1 MMPSIT
7 FRPIQPEDM
16 DFLCA
21 VYASTRSDEMA
32 LTGWSPEQIDAFL
45 RMQFE
50 AQHQHY
56 QTYYPDASFQVI
68 LHQDEPIGR
77 LYVAHWDTEIR
88 LVDIAILPAYRGAG
102 IGTAILTDLLA
113 EGQRVGKPVSIHV
126 EQYNPALRL
135 YERLGFVH
143 RSTYGVY
150 FLMEWQPPAR

>member
-1 MMPSIT
+1 MRNGVIGVILS
-7 FRPIQPEDM
+7 
-16 DFLCA
+16 LCFWFFPA
-21 VYASTRSDEMA
+21 G
-32 LTGWSPEQIDAFL
+32 LTQAAAGEQILYEGD
-45 RMQFE
+45 
-50 AQHQHY
+50 
-56 QTYYPDASFQVI
+56 S
-68 LHQDEPIGR
+68 IGR

-102 IGTAILTDLLA
+102 IGTAILTDVLA
-113 EGQRVGKPVSIHV
+113 EGQRSGKPVSIHV